1 MKPRLAKSNTHKSS
15 TTMSD
20 TTTLTQTRIHQ
31 TEDQELTIRNT
42 RSVAKGHRGPQRVQE
57 LLNGINDEQHT
68 FCIIK
73 ANDSADSCCDM

>member
-42 RSVAKGHRGPQRVQE
+42 RSVAKGRRGPQRVQE
-57 LLNGINDEQHT
+57 LLNGINDEQDNI
-68 FCIIK
+68 FVL
-73 ANDSADSCCDM
+73 